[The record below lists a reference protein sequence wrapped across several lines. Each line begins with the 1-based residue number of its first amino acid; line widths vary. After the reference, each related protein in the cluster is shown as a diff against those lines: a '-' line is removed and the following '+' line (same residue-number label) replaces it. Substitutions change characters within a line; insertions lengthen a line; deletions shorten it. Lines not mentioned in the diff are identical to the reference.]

1 MGNLLKRFCYCLFP
15 EKQELISADMYEK
28 ILEYRKKESL
38 EESNFKQQSE
48 ENAKFLYGNLR

>member
-1 MGNLLKRFCYCLFP
+1 MGNYFKRLCHCLFP
-15 EKQELISADMYEK
+15 PKPELISADMYQK

>member
-15 EKQELISADMYEK
+15 PKPELISADMYKK
-28 ILEYRKKESL
+28 ILEYRK
-38 EESNFKQQSE
+38 EEENFKQQSE